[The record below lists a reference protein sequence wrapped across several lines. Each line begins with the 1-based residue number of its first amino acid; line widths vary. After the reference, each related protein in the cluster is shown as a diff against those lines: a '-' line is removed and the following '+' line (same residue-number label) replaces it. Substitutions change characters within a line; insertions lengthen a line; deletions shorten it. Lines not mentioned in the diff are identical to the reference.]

1 LGAFLGGVPEVE
13 FPSKRIANDSPVFI
27 PALLKISTKSRA
39 MITNRDFPGA
49 SYQTSLIAL
58 ANDLRHEFPF
68 PVARA
73 NTSGGICYNATA
85 RIVCVQFPIDFS
97 GNMQRFINNSLFSH

>member
-1 LGAFLGGVPEVE
+1 
-13 FPSKRIANDSPVFI
+13 
-27 PALLKISTKSRA
+27 

-49 SYQTSLIAL
+49 SYRTSLIAL

-68 PVARA
+68 PVARNA
-73 NTSGGICYNATA
+73 SGGIYATA